1 MARLLLA
8 VALAAL
14 AVGVAAVLRRRAPV
28 DAPTQPRGAMPSQLD
43 RSDFPGHREPW
54 LVAVFT
60 SATCQ
65 TCALM
70 VEKAQVVA
78 CDDVGV
84 VDVEYTANR
93 NLHTRYNID
102 SVPVLVLA
110 DAEGVVRASFL
121 GPVTATD
128 LWAKIAEVRT

>member
-1 MARLLLA
+1 
-8 VALAAL
+8 
-14 AVGVAAVLRRRAPV
+14 
-28 DAPTQPRGAMPSQLD
+28 MPSQLD

>member
-1 MARLLLA
+1 MTRLLLA
-8 VALAAL
+8 AALAVV

-28 DAPTQPRGAMPSQLD
+28 DAPTQPRGAIPSQLD
-43 RSDFPGHREPW
+43 RSDFPGQTQPW

-70 VEKAQVVA
+70 VEKANVVA

-84 VDVEYTANR
+84 VDVEYNANR
-93 NLHTRYNID
+93 ALHSRYNID

-128 LWAKIAEVRT
+128 LWAKIAEARA